1 MNEHA
6 HTDSELSGP
15 THSQLRY
22 LSGETPPLVLHRHPL
37 AAARLAADHEWL
49 IDRVTRRV
57 AAWWPEEIDRQAL
70 RREAA
75 IALQQTAA
83 SISRV
88 EDFPEAAVGALDRRM
103 RHLLTESEWY
113 RQAMVERLRP
123 LYEAWRGA
131 IIAGREPSDHTLISR
146 LRLSLPHLTERFME
160 MAIAF
165 ALEPAAMLPTGV
177 DARYGI
183 AEILMELPTD
193 QQLTAALYC
202 HQELNFP
209 EIARVLSIAPERAQ
223 ELFGRAATGIVA
235 EAGLSEWPGRAL
247 TA

>member
-6 HTDSELSGP
+6 HGAFELTGP
-15 THSQLRY
+15 ASDELR
-22 LSGETPPLVLHRHPL
+22 LLGDEDRPLVLHRHPL
-37 AAARLAADHEWL
+37 AVMQLAAEHEWL
-49 IDRVTRRV
+49 IDRVMQRL
-57 AAWWPEEIDRQAL
+57 AAWWPEEIDRRRL
-70 RREAA
+70 RREAM

-83 SISRV
+83 CVRRV
-88 EDFPEAAVGALDRRM
+88 EDLPEAAVGALDRRI
-103 RHLLTESEWY
+103 RHLLTESECY
-113 RQAMVERLRP
+113 GQAIVERLRP

-146 LRLSLPHLTERFME
+146 LRLSAPHLTERFME
-160 MAIAF
+160 MAVTF
-165 ALEPAAMLPTGV
+165 AVDPAAMLPAGV

-183 AEILMELPTD
+183 ADILMALPTD

-209 EIARVLSIAPERAQ
+209 EIARVLGIAPEEAQ

-235 EAGLSEWPGRAL
+235 QAGLSEWAGRAL